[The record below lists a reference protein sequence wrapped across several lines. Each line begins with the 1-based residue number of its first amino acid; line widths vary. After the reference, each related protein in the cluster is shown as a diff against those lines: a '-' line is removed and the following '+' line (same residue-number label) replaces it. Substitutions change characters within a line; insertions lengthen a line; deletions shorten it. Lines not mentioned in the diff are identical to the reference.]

1 MKVFVAG
8 GAHSFVHGIFQKNLN
23 DAGMQ
28 IIGHA
33 STECRSYTG
42 IPVGAEGL
50 IVIKDM
56 INHALSDKTVADA
69 KSRGLPHA
77 LVERKWSK
85 ARSVLVK
92 TGFIQIPATNIGI
105 KAVDT
110 KPVVDFI
117 LEIRKVASRTATL
130 SEVRKRFPLITGEEY
145 NVACGMASKH
155 ADVVVM
161 SDKEVATHIHMVM
174 AEDYGLVR
182 DENALFLRTQTTFPE
197 IATFITPSRVRAAIQ
212 DALDSWRRDHQVR
225 DAAIYTFAVSRYRQF
240 QKEGTGWIGSGD
252 LVSIVKPIFGSGGG
266 WNWFCKARAEV
277 YGQWALRLSHLV
289 EALGEFQFRNP
300 GVQSIPIVVARAE
313 IDAGRLK
320 GFKQSHIYRT
330 SAEAIEEYVK
340 DYPQAKP
347 VEYEADPFPSG
358 VEIMP
363 KPVLTVQQEASPL
376 PALVLP
382 QAPLPAPPVQVDEG
396 HIAKFTPPNLDTVG
410 MADLIESGIKIQLDQ
425 FVANLE
431 AKLTEDSGKNAKD
444 LAAIKHDVDVLVNG
458 VTATMSTLCEAVKK
472 LGELV
477 LTTNAEVKTLRDQ
490 REAVKSDPAS
500 VKALNLGHTLLNAKG
515 AEVRFTLGDFKG

>member
-1 MKVFVAG
+1 MNVFVAG
-8 GAHSFVHGIFQKNLN
+8 GAHSFVHGIFQKNLK

-28 IIGHA
+28 IVGHA
-33 STECRSYTG
+33 PTECRSYTG
-42 IPVGAEGL
+42 IPVGTEGL

-69 KSRGLPHA
+69 KSRGIPHA

-92 TGFIQIPATNIGI
+92 TGFIQIPATSIGI

-117 LEIRKVASRTATL
+117 LEIRRVASRTATL

-174 AEDYGLVR
+174 AEDYGLVL

-212 DALDSWRRDHQVR
+212 DTLDSWRRDHQVR

-240 QKEGTGWIGSGD
+240 QKEGTGWIGSGN
-252 LVSIVKPIFGSGGG
+252 LVSIVKPIFGSGGD

-277 YGQWALRLSHLV
+277 YGQWALRLNHLV
-289 EALGEFQFRNP
+289 EAVGDYNMKHPDANP
-300 GVQSIPIVVARAE
+300 VLMPFARAE
-313 IDAGRLK
+313 MDAGRLK
-320 GFKQSHIYRT
+320 GFKQGYLYRS

-340 DYPQAKP
+340 DYQQAKH
-347 VEYEADPFPSG
+347 VWYEAVQFPSG
-358 VEIMP
+358 VEIRP
-363 KPVLTVQQEASPL
+363 KPVLIVQQEASPL

-382 QAPLPAPPVQVDEG
+382 QASLPTPPVQVDE
-396 HIAKFTPPNLDTVG
+396 AKFTTPNLDTVG
-410 MADLIESGIKIQLDQ
+410 MADLIESGIKIHLDQ

-458 VTATMSTLCEAVKK
+458 VTATMSTLCDAVKK